1 MKKMEKITVSL
12 IKADVGG
19 FPGHSTV
26 PPELK
31 EKEKKQ
37 IGRAKKEGLIVDY
50 RVLNAGDD
58 LQLVMSHRKSV
69 DAGET
74 KMAKELKLHG
84 AGQDLLVDA
93 FSGNIGG
100 TGSRISAEMDFPELG
115 FRAIGSIYDY
125 KTEHGAFKK
134 ASILFIT
141 SSFISYV
148 AQNDILFILSVFS
161 LALSLILYD
170 LRLIVLIIKELR
182 GMLKLLKRG

>member
-1 MKKMEKITVSL
+1 MEKITVSL

-31 EKEKKQ
+31 EKEKEQ

-84 AGQDLLVDA
+84 AGQDLLVDT

-100 TGSRISAEMDFPELG
+100 NWIQDSSGDGFPGTGV
-115 FRAIGSIYDY
+115 RAIGSIYDY
-125 KTEHGAFKK
+125 KTEHGDFNKRK
-134 ASILFIT
+134 ACILFIT